1 VTPAEN
7 VEVVRRLFE
16 TYSRGD
22 YAEAASCLDPDV
34 VYEVG
39 QEMPALGRAAVR
51 AMWERWDS
59 AWDEM
64 ETVPEDFLD
73 VGDHVVVT
81 VHYKARGR
89 GSGIAYD
96 ERLFDVYT
104 MRDGLCVRK
113 AEFRDRAEALQAAGT
128 VP

>member
-1 VTPAEN
+1 MPPGN

-22 YAEAASCLDPDV
+22 YEEAASCLDPDV

-39 QEMPALGRAAVR
+39 QEIPALGRAAVR

-59 AWDEM
+59 AWEAM
-64 ETVPEDFLD
+64 ETLPEEF
-73 VGDHVVVT
+73 VEAGDHVVVT

-89 GSGIAYD
+89 GSGIRYD

-113 AEFRDRAEALQAAGT
+113 AEFKTRAEALQAAGA

>member
-1 VTPAEN
+1 MPPGN

-22 YAEAASCLDPDV
+22 YEEAASCLDPDV

-59 AWDEM
+59 AWDEV
-64 ETVPEDFLD
+64 EAVPEDFLD

-89 GSGIAYD
+89 GSGIGYD

-104 MRDGLCVRK
+104 MRDRLCVRK
-113 AEFRDRAEALQAAGT
+113 AEFRDRAEALQAAGM

>member
-1 VTPAEN
+1 MTPEAN

-22 YAEAASCLDPDV
+22 YDEAASCLDPDV

-64 ETVPEDFLD
+64 ETVPE
-73 VGDHVVVT
+73 
-81 VHYKARGR
+81 
-89 GSGIAYD
+89 
-96 ERLFDVYT
+96 E

>member
-1 VTPAEN
+1 MTPEAN
-7 VEVVRRLFE
+7 VEVVRRMFE

-22 YAEAASCLDPDV
+22 YDEAASCLDPDV
-34 VYEVG
+34 VY
-39 QEMPALGRAAVR
+39 
-51 AMWERWDS
+51 
-59 AWDEM
+59 
-64 ETVPEDFLD
+64 
-73 VGDHVVVT
+73 

>member
-1 VTPAEN
+1 MAHGN

-22 YAEAASCLDPDV
+22 YDEAVSCLDADV
-34 VYEVG
+34 VYGVG

-59 AWDEM
+59 AWEEM
-64 ETVPEDFLD
+64 ETVPEDFLE

-81 VHYKARGR
+81 VRYKARGR

-104 MRDGLCVRK
+104 MRDGRCIRK
-113 AEFRDRAEALQAAGT
+113 AEFRDRTEALRAAGM

>member
-1 VTPAEN
+1 MTHAN
-7 VEVVRRLFE
+7 VAVVRRLFE

-22 YAEAASCLDPDV
+22 YEAAASCLDPDV
-34 VYEVG
+34 VYQVG

-51 AMWERWDS
+51 SMWERWDS
-59 AWDEM
+59 AWEAM
-64 ETVPEDFLD
+64 ETVPEDFLEA
-73 VGDHVVVT
+73 GDHVVVT
-81 VHYKARGR
+81 VRYRARGR
-89 GSGIAYD
+89 GSGIGYE

-113 AEFRDRAEALQAAGT
+113 AEFRTRAEALQAAGM